1 MALFNR
7 QKDPLA
13 LPDRRK
19 TPMTACDLSSITRGL
34 QQAAA
39 ATQNLVAQQYIKL
52 FDQFFDYD
60 IDDLQTPMKAKM
72 VAVALDEQHTMRV
85 PLVTLVAPRGLALEV
100 MKVDLSVRMHATEQ
114 QKASHALENGEL
126 DCAQF
131 FVTFG
136 SEKSDVHTRKTDEMQ
151 ISMEF
156 RACEPPEAI
165 HRMIEEYTQLIS
177 PVRNDDSRLKT
188 PATPQILCV
197 LNEP

>member
-1 MALFNR
+1 MA
-7 QKDPLA
+7 
-13 LPDRRK
+13 
-19 TPMTACDLSSITRGL
+19 ACDLSSITRGL

-39 ATQNLVAQQYIKL
+39 ATQHLVAQQYIKL

-60 IDDLQTPMKAKM
+60 IDDLGTPMKAKM
-72 VAVALDEQHTMRV
+72 VDVALDEQHTLRV
-85 PLVTLVAPRGLALEV
+85 PLVTLVAPRGLALEA

-136 SEKSDVHTRKTDEMQ
+136 GDKNDHHPRKTDEMH

-156 RACEPPEAI
+156 RACDPPESI

-177 PVRNDDSRLKT
+177 PVRNDSPGVSSGAPRS
-188 PATPQILCV
+188 PGV
-197 LNEP
+197 LSEP

>member
-7 QKDPLA
+7 HKEPLA
-13 LPDRRK
+13 LPDPRK
-19 TPMTACDLSSITRGL
+19 QPMAACDLSSITRGL

-39 ATQNLVAQQYIKL
+39 ATQHLVAQQYIKL

-60 IDDLQTPMKAKM
+60 IDDLGTPMKAKM
-72 VAVALDEQHTMRV
+72 VDVALDEQHTLRV
-85 PLVTLVAPRGLALEV
+85 PLVTLVAPRGLALEA

-136 SEKSDVHTRKTDEMQ
+136 GDKNDHHPRKTDEMH

-156 RACEPPEAI
+156 RACDPPESI

-177 PVRNDDSRLKT
+177 PVRNDASGVSSGASRS
-188 PATPQILCV
+188 PGV
-197 LNEP
+197 LSEP

>member
-7 QKDPLA
+7 HKEPLA
-13 LPDRRK
+13 LPDPRK
-19 TPMTACDLSSITRGL
+19 QPMAACDLSSITRGL

-39 ATQNLVAQQYIKL
+39 ATQHLVAQQYIKL

-60 IDDLQTPMKAKM
+60 IDDLGTPMKAKM
-72 VAVALDEQHTMRV
+72 VDVALDEQHTLRV
-85 PLVTLVAPRGLALEV
+85 PLVTLVAPRGLALEA
-100 MKVDLSVRMHATEQ
+100 MKVDLSVHMHATEQ

-136 SEKSDVHTRKTDEMQ
+136 GDKNDHHPRKTDEMH

-156 RACEPPEAI
+156 RACDPPESI

-177 PVRNDDSRLKT
+177 PVRNDAPGVSSGAPRS
-188 PATPQILCV
+188 PGV
-197 LNEP
+197 LSEP

>member
-7 QKDPLA
+7 HKEPLA
-13 LPDRRK
+13 LPDPRK
-19 TPMTACDLSSITRGL
+19 QPMAACDLSSITRGL

-39 ATQNLVAQQYIKL
+39 ATQHLVAQQYIKL

-60 IDDLQTPMKAKM
+60 IDDLGTPMKAKM
-72 VAVALDEQHTMRV
+72 VDVALDEQHTLRV
-85 PLVTLVAPRGLALEV
+85 PLVTLVAPRGLALEA

-136 SEKSDVHTRKTDEMQ
+136 GDKNDYHPRKTDEMH

-156 RACEPPEAI
+156 RACDPPESI

-177 PVRNDDSRLKT
+177 PVRNDAPGVSSGAPRS
-188 PATPQILCV
+188 PGV
-197 LNEP
+197 LSEP

>member
-7 QKDPLA
+7 HKEPLA
-13 LPDRRK
+13 LPDPRK
-19 TPMTACDLSSITRGL
+19 QPMAACDLSSITRGL

-39 ATQNLVAQQYIKL
+39 ATQHLVAQQYIKL

-60 IDDLQTPMKAKM
+60 IDDLGTPMKAKM
-72 VAVALDEQHTMRV
+72 VDVALDEQHTLRV
-85 PLVTLVAPRGLALEV
+85 PLVTLVAPRGLALEA

-136 SEKSDVHTRKTDEMQ
+136 GDKNDHHPRKTDEMH

-156 RACEPPEAI
+156 RTCDPPESI

-177 PVRNDDSRLKT
+177 PVRNDAPGVSSGAPRS
-188 PATPQILCV
+188 PGV
-197 LNEP
+197 LSEP

>member
-7 QKDPLA
+7 HKDPLA

-19 TPMTACDLSSITRGL
+19 QPMAACDLSSITRGL

-60 IDDLQTPMKAKM
+60 IDDLGTPMKGKM
-72 VAVALDEQHTMRV
+72 VEVALDEQHTMRV
-85 PLVTLVAPRGLALEV
+85 PLVTLVAPRGLALEA

-136 SEKSDVHTRKTDEMQ
+136 GDKNDVHTRKTDEMQ

-177 PVRNDDSRLKT
+177 PVRNGASDASSN
-188 PATPQILCV
+188 PARSLRV
-197 LNEP
+197 LSEP

>member
-7 QKDPLA
+7 HKEPLA
-13 LPDRRK
+13 LPDPRK
-19 TPMTACDLSSITRGL
+19 QPMAACDRSSITRGL

-39 ATQNLVAQQYIKL
+39 ATQHLVAQQYIKL

-60 IDDLQTPMKAKM
+60 IDDLGTPMKAKM
-72 VAVALDEQHTMRV
+72 VDVALDEQHTLRV
-85 PLVTLVAPRGLALEV
+85 PLVTLVAPRGLALEA

-136 SEKSDVHTRKTDEMQ
+136 GDKNDHHPRKTDEMH

-156 RACEPPEAI
+156 RACDPPESI

-177 PVRNDDSRLKT
+177 PVRNDAPGVSSGAPRS
-188 PATPQILCV
+188 PGV
-197 LNEP
+197 LSEP

>member
-7 QKDPLA
+7 HKEPLA
-13 LPDRRK
+13 LPDPRK
-19 TPMTACDLSSITRGL
+19 QPMAACDLSSITRGL

-39 ATQNLVAQQYIKL
+39 ATQHLVAQQYIKL

-60 IDDLQTPMKAKM
+60 IDDLGTPMKAKM
-72 VAVALDEQHTMRV
+72 VDVALDEQHTLRV
-85 PLVTLVAPRGLALEV
+85 PLVTLVAPRGLALEA

-136 SEKSDVHTRKTDEMQ
+136 GDKNDHHPRKTDEMH

-156 RACEPPEAI
+156 RACDPPESI

-177 PVRNDDSRLKT
+177 PVRNGASDASSN
-188 PATPQILCV
+188 PARSLCV
-197 LNEP
+197 LSEP

>member
-7 QKDPLA
+7 HKEPLA
-13 LPDRRK
+13 LPDPRK
-19 TPMTACDLSSITRGL
+19 QPMAACDLSSITRGL

-39 ATQNLVAQQYIKL
+39 ATQHLVAQQYIKL

-60 IDDLQTPMKAKM
+60 IDDLGTPMKAKM
-72 VAVALDEQHTMRV
+72 VDVALDEQHTLRV
-85 PLVTLVAPRGLALEV
+85 PLVTLVAPSGLALEA

-136 SEKSDVHTRKTDEMQ
+136 GDKNDHHPRKTDEMH

-156 RACEPPEAI
+156 RACDPPESI

-177 PVRNDDSRLKT
+177 PVRNDSPGVSCSAPRS
-188 PATPQILCV
+188 PGV
-197 LNEP
+197 LSEP

>member
-7 QKDPLA
+7 HKEPLA
-13 LPDRRK
+13 LPDPRK
-19 TPMTACDLSSITRGL
+19 QPMAACDLSSITRGL

-39 ATQNLVAQQYIKL
+39 ATQHLVAQQYIKL

-60 IDDLQTPMKAKM
+60 IDDLGTPMKAKM
-72 VAVALDEQHTMRV
+72 VDVALDEQHTLRV
-85 PLVTLVAPRGLALEV
+85 PLVTLVAPRGLALEA
-100 MKVDLSVRMHATEQ
+100 MKVDRSVRRPATEQ

-136 SEKSDVHTRKTDEMQ
+136 GDKNDHHPRKTDEMH

-156 RACEPPEAI
+156 RACDPPESI

-177 PVRNDDSRLKT
+177 PVRNDSPGVSSGAPRS
-188 PATPQILCV
+188 PGV
-197 LNEP
+197 LSEP

>member
-7 QKDPLA
+7 HKEPLA
-13 LPDRRK
+13 LPDPRK
-19 TPMTACDLSSITRGL
+19 QPMAACDLSSITRGL

-39 ATQNLVAQQYIKL
+39 ATQHLVAQQYIKL

-60 IDDLQTPMKAKM
+60 IDDLGTPMKAKM
-72 VAVALDEQHTMRV
+72 VDVALDEQHTLRV
-85 PLVTLVAPRGLALEV
+85 PLVTLVAPRGLALEA

-136 SEKSDVHTRKTDEMQ
+136 GDKNDHHPRKTDEMH

-156 RACEPPEAI
+156 RACDPPESI

-177 PVRNDDSRLKT
+177 PVRTDSPGVASGAPRS
-188 PATPQILCV
+188 PGV
-197 LNEP
+197 LSEP